1 MFYPQLR
8 NGTGSTVTQREKI
21 KADPVHTPPEKTR
34 VENKA
39 VAKKPSQ
46 PAPASIP
53 SLAVAEKNEKRND
66 LAGAKEPVE
75 GPRVGEVESPASEQI
90 YRVSGSSFLRDK
102 PTADAEIIETLQ
114 PGTRIA
120 VTSRSGEY
128 FRVRSLSEEKISGF
142 VHREDAFF
150 ERIQ

>member
-1 MFYPQLR
+1 M
-8 NGTGSTVTQREKI
+8 
-21 KADPVHTPPEKTR
+21 
-34 VENKA
+34 
-39 VAKKPSQ
+39 
-46 PAPASIP
+46 
-53 SLAVAEKNEKRND
+53 
-66 LAGAKEPVE
+66 
-75 GPRVGEVESPASEQI
+75 
-90 YRVSGSSFLRDK
+90 
-102 PTADAEIIETLQ
+102 PTADAEIIKTLQ